1 VERIKSIFESLD
13 SNKNGYLEQE
23 EMTSVF
29 TQMDMG
35 IDPSQIKKEV
45 EKCISVI
52 DVNQDNQI
60 TFEEFALWWLSG

>member
-1 VERIKSIFESLD
+1 MERIKSIFESLD

-52 DVNQDNQI
+52 DVNQDN
-60 TFEEFALWWLSG
+60 